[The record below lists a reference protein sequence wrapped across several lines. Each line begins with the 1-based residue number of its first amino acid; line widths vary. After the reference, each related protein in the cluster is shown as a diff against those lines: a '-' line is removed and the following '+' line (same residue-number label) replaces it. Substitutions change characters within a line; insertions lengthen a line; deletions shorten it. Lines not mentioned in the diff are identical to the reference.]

1 MISQSVSRFG
11 LWYSFIATANLLNP
25 FSAWTCSDSHIKDSA
40 HPTHQLP
47 GIFTDAMSIRAS
59 PTSCLSY
66 AVFPVTFTGVP
77 RGLKRQRAHDSA
89 SSSSSGR
96 FPFHHHHSIEVKCWK
111 HYVIGQGKS
120 KAGVQGQVTRRGR
133 ILLWE
138 QVSRCNPTIRVFDRG
153 LSLHGTNWLDLLLTH
168 PPTREGERSKNKY
181 IVIQANMVLNRGY
194 SDSTIAIRFTSITPC
209 GTYSWDS
216 RKSRTDSS
224 RSGYVHPLHSH
235 CTTFGSTITAHKNYI
250 LGARCPCWPLTEDQ
264 SKPRMPPRCS
274 PGPSNRAKVFWFIN
288 DNK

>member
-96 FPFHHHHSIEVKCWK
+96 FPFHHHHHHSIEVKCWK

-120 KAGVQGQVTRRGR
+120 KAGVQGQVTHRGR

-153 LSLHGTNWLDLLLTH
+153 LSLHGTNWLDLLLPH
-168 PPTREGERSKNKY
+168 PPVKERDRKINISSSKRTWYWIAGIQIPPLPSDSPASRPVERIRETPGRVELIRAEASTCIPFIRIAQRSGRRSQLIKITSSGLGAHADPWLKISPNHACHQDVHLAPQTVPK
-181 IVIQANMVLNRGY
+181 Y
-194 SDSTIAIRFTSITPC
+194 SDS
-209 GTYSWDS
+209 
-216 RKSRTDSS
+216 
-224 RSGYVHPLHSH
+224 
-235 CTTFGSTITAHKNYI
+235 
-250 LGARCPCWPLTEDQ
+250 
-264 SKPRMPPRCS
+264 
-274 PGPSNRAKVFWFIN
+274 
-288 DNK
+288 